1 MNIDE
6 RLEGICSD
14 NYFLCEDES
23 VIHATTGLKPAI
35 KQLIR
40 DVIKEATP
48 ERQEEYPDDGETTH
62 YNGHYADPY
71 NDVIDQ
77 LEANVKRLGL

>member
-40 DVIKEATP
+40 DVIAEVTP
-48 ERQEEYPDDGETTH
+48 VRYTAHFLPPGGEEF
-62 YNGHYADPY
+62 NKA
-71 NDVIDQ
+71 IDY